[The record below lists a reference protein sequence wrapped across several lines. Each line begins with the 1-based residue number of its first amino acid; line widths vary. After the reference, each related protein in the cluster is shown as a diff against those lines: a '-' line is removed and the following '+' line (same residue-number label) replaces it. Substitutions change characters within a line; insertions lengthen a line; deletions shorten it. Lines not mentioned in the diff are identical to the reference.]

1 MAETFEKISAF
12 NGFLNMTQYFF
23 NRKYKALPHSIE
35 GNKNR
40 EKCLK
45 ALINKEN
52 FKKVGSAKIK
62 INKKKRLKAFKVN
75 IKLWF
80 PEN

>member
-1 MAETFEKISAF
+1 MTQFLKKNGWNLWKISAF
-12 NGFLNMTQYFF
+12 NGFQYDSIFF

-52 FKKVGSAKIK
+52 FKKVGSAK
-62 INKKKRLKAFKVN
+62 
-75 IKLWF
+75 
-80 PEN
+80 

>member
-12 NGFLNMTQYFF
+12 NGFQYDSIFF

-40 EKCLK
+40 KM
-45 ALINKEN
+45 
-52 FKKVGSAKIK
+52 FKSIDK
-62 INKKKRLKAFKVN
+62 
-75 IKLWF
+75 
-80 PEN
+80 

>member
-12 NGFLNMTQYFF
+12 NGFQYDSIFF
-23 NRKYKALPHSIE
+23 NRKYKALPHSIAQ

-52 FKKVGSAKIK
+52 FKKSWFRKNK
-62 INKKKRLKAFKVN
+62 NKKKKG
-75 IKLWF
+75 
-80 PEN
+80 

>member
-1 MAETFEKISAF
+1 MVF
-12 NGFLNMTQYFF
+12 NMTQYFF

-52 FKKVGSAKIK
+52 FKKSWFRKNKNKIK
-62 INKKKRLKAFKVN
+62 KKG
-75 IKLWF
+75 
-80 PEN
+80 

>member
-1 MAETFEKISAF
+1 MTQ
-12 NGFLNMTQYFF
+12 FLKKKWLKPLKKLVLSMVFNMTQYFF

-52 FKKVGSAKIK
+52 FKKSWFRKNKNKIK
-62 INKKKRLKAFKVN
+62 KKAKSL
-75 IKLWF
+75 
-80 PEN
+80 